1 MSPVRAAWER
11 GAWRAAWLLA
21 ALLPLAVLAVFF
33 LWPVAALV
41 QRGLTTGGALD
52 PAAAW
57 EVLTRDRVWRVVYQ
71 TLTQALVAT
80 TVTILLA
87 VPGAFVLYRLR
98 FAGQALARGL
108 LAVPFVLPSVVVG
121 VAFRLLFNGPL
132 AALELDGTFTAV
144 VAAMVFFNYPLLV
157 RTVGAAWAGLDPRPA
172 QAAAA
177 LGASPARVF
186 LTVTLPSL
194 APAIASGGAVVFLFC
209 ATAFGVVLILGGRG
223 AGTLETEIFYQATQ
237 LFDLRAAAVLSLLQL
252 VVVAAALWVSARARA
267 RRGGPAAT
275 RGLRRRPTRG
285 DWPALTI
292 TALTLVALA
301 APLVQLVI
309 RSCQRR
315 GQWTWAN
322 YSELWNGKTG
332 LRVTIGEAIGNSV
345 RAAAVAA
352 ALALALGTLVALVLS
367 RRPTRRVGRALL
379 AGLDAA
385 FMLPL
390 GVSAVTVGFGFLLA
404 LNRPPFDLRS
414 SQILVPLAQAIVAI
428 PLVVR
433 TLLPSLRAIPARRL
447 QAAAALGAGPS
458 RVLWTIEGPVLAR
471 ALPLAAGFAL
481 AVSLGEFGATAFLAR
496 PDAPT
501 LPVMIYRL
509 LGKPTAASQ
518 GMVVAASVVLAL
530 VTAGLML
537 LAERA
542 RPRDAE
548 EAW

>member
-1 MSPVRAAWER
+1 MSPARAVWER
-11 GAWRAAWLLA
+11 RAWRAAWLLA
-21 ALLPLAVLAVFF
+21 ALLPLAVLTVFF

-41 QRGLTTGGALD
+41 QRGLTTGGAFD
-52 PAAAW
+52 PAAVW
-57 EVLTRDRVWRVVYQ
+57 EVLTRARVWRVVQ
-71 TLTQALVAT
+71 LTLTQAAVAT
-80 TVTILLA
+80 AVTILLG

-98 FAGQALARGL
+98 FVGQAVARGL

-132 AALELDGTFTAV
+132 AALELDGTFAAV

-157 RTVGAAWAGLDPRPA
+157 RTIGVAWVGLDPRPA

-177 LGASPARVF
+177 LGASPSRVL

-194 APAIASGGAVVFLFC
+194 MPAIAAGASVVFLFC

-267 RRGGPAAT
+267 RRGGLAGGG
-275 RGLRRRPTRG
+275 GLRRRPTWG
-285 DWPALTI
+285 DWPALTV
-292 TALTLVALA
+292 TALTMAGLA
-301 APLVQLVI
+301 APLTQLVI

-322 YSELWNGKTG
+322 YRELWSGETG
-332 LRVTIGEAIGNSV
+332 LRVTIGEAISNSV
-345 RAAAVAA
+345 RSA
-352 ALALALGTLVALVLS
+352 ALAATLAVALGVLVALVLS
-367 RRPTRRVGRALL
+367 RRPARRPGRVLL
-379 AGLDAA
+379 ASLDAA

-447 QAAAALGAGPS
+447 QAAAALGAGPG

-471 ALPLAAGFAL
+471 ALPLATGFAL

-530 VTAGLML
+530 VTAALML
-537 LAERA
+537 VAERA
-542 RPRDAE
+542 RPRETE